1 MDIETQQGA
10 LTIRLHGADN
20 VITAKETI
28 AAGTRL
34 AGEDV
39 ETRGEI
45 PVGHKVATAAIAV
58 ATPSPV
64 FTPRPRRR
72 FCNSHP

>member
-1 MDIETQQGA
+1 MDIETPQDA

-39 ETRGEI
+39 ETRGDI
-45 PVGHKVATAAIAV
+45 PVGQLVARAAGAV
-58 ATPSPV
+58 ISKLGVGGDITNRGESE
-64 FTPRPRRR
+64 
-72 FCNSHP
+72 